1 MQYLFD
7 AFISYGRADSLA
19 FGKKLYTRLLEAGF
33 KIWFDQNDIPLG
45 VDFQNQIDDGIEK
58 SHNFLFVIA
67 PHAINSPY
75 CLKEIELAIK
85 RNKRIIP
92 LLHVEQIS
100 RETWQ
105 QRKPKGTDEEWE
117 AYKAKGRHSSFPN
130 MHPTIGKIN
139 WVYFR
144 EGIDDFEQ
152 SLAGLIALFQRQ
164 ADYVEQHTRLLE
176 KALRWEKNKK
186 KTSYLLTGE
195 EKQQAQAWLK
205 VRFKDKQPPCIPTDL
220 HCEFIT
226 ESIKNGDNLMTQVF
240 LSYSNENRATMEKI
254 RNSLRREGITVWTNT
269 TDIQTGEDFEE
280 AINRGIEQTDNLV
293 YLLSP
298 DSLNSIYCQQ
308 ELDLA
313 SSLNKRIIPILVRE
327 TDPATVPSALQTLHY
342 IDLTNNVKEED
353 YLLDESQLLR
363 ILEEDAAYYD
373 EHKTL
378 LTKALK
384 WKRQYSNSS
393 ILLRG
398 YNLRSAEAWLKVAK
412 GRTQHLPTPL
422 MAEFI
427 EESLRQP
434 PAISLDVFISY
445 SRKDSDFA
453 RKLNDE
459 LQLQGKTTWFD
470 QESIASGSDFAE
482 EIKQGINT
490 CDNILFILSPHSL
503 NSPYCK
509 DEVEYAA
516 SLNKRFVTVLHR
528 QVNPANLLPEL
539 AKVQWIDFNQNEGDF
554 NANFKQLVRTID
566 TDREH
571 LRHHTKWS
579 QRALEWEEEDRS
591 EDLLLRGG
599 ELAIAQNWLQETEEK
614 QKKPLPTTKQQE
626 FITTAIELRDLL
638 LKEREENRQLELKQ
652 ARQIAIGSV
661 AAGIV
666 MASLALF
673 ATYQS
678 RQASIGQIKSAIASA
693 KVYLSSEQKL
703 EALVNSLS
711 AAVKLKHMLL
721 PPAPD
726 LRQQVQATLQRTTN
740 EVQEIN
746 RLQGHENALVRV
758 SFSPDGEYLA
768 TTSEDGTAR
777 LWDLQGN
784 QKALFQ
790 GHQGKVLGV
799 SFSPDGEYLA
809 TTSEDGTARLWDLQG
824 NQKALFQGHDP
835 ELPVMSVSFHP
846 KEQSLA
852 TASLDGT
859 IRLWDLQGNQQAV
872 FEESDS
878 VMSVSFSPDGQSLA
892 AASFDGTVRLWDLQ
906 GNETLL
912 FDEHDNAVMSVSF
925 SPDGQSLA
933 TASLDNTARLWD
945 LQGQEIAKFEHDS
958 WVNDVNFTPD
968 GQSLITGSQE
978 GIARLWNLQGE
989 ELREFRGNNN
999 KIKVSG
1005 VSISPNGQ
1013 YLATA
1018 SGDSMAHLWSL
1029 QAEEFA
1035 HLHERVG
1042 HQVFKVSFAAP
1053 QGYLATASENSTVLW
1068 DLQSKELVKFPFT
1081 IDEVVDISFSP
1092 DKKYVAIALTDG
1104 TVHLWTI
1111 QGEEVAVLVGHDDV
1125 VLRVQF
1131 SPDGEYLA
1139 TASEDN
1145 TARLW
1150 DLQGKEIAV
1159 FQGHKAGVAD
1169 LSFSQDGKY
1178 LATASGDN
1186 TARLWDLKGDVI
1198 RVLEG
1203 HKNSVTSVSFSPDSQ
1218 RVVTASADKTARLW
1232 DLQGN
1237 ELLKLPHQDVVKS
1250 VSFRPDGK
1258 QLVTTSANGLVDF
1271 WNLQGEKL
1279 ISFQADT
1286 QSIDRVN
1293 FSSDG
1298 EYLATV
1304 SYSTARIWQLGNFDT
1319 LLSRGCTWVKDYLTT
1334 NPDGSSS
1341 ERHMCDGSKKAEGR
1355 RQRAEGRRK
1364 EEICKVEGYDKSL
1377 AGHNIRGEQET
1388 EKF

>member
-1 MQYLFD
+1 MQNLFD

-19 FGKKLYTRLLEAGF
+19 FGKKLYARLLEAGF

-58 SHNFLFVIA
+58 AHNFLFIIA
-67 PHAINSPY
+67 PHAVNSLY

-117 AYKAKGRHSSFPN
+117 AYTAQGRHSSFPN

-144 EGIDDFEQ
+144 EGIDDFEK
-152 SLAGLIALFQRQ
+152 SLAGLIELLKRQ
-164 ADYVEQHTRLLE
+164 ADYVEQHTQLLG
-176 KALRWEKNKK
+176 KALKWERNQKQ
-186 KTSYLLTGE
+186 TSYLLVGE
-195 EKQQAQAWLK
+195 EKQEAKAWLK
-205 VRFKDKQPPCIPTDL
+205 IRFKDEQPPCVPTDL

-226 ESIKNGDNLMTQVF
+226 ESIKNGNNLMTQVF
-240 LSYSNENRATMEKI
+240 LSYSNQDRAKMEKI

-269 TDIQTGEDFEE
+269 TDIQTGEAFEE
-280 AINRGIEQTDNLV
+280 AIKLGIEQTDNLV

-298 DSLNSIYCQQ
+298 DSINSTYCQQ

-313 SSLNKRIIPILVRE
+313 LYLNKRIIPILVRE
-327 TDPATVPSALQTLHY
+327 TDPMQIPLALQALHY
-342 IDLTNNVKEED
+342 IDLTDKNYIDLTDNVSEED
-353 YLLDESQLLR
+353 YWFDESQLLK
-363 ILEEDAAYYD
+363 ILHQDAAYYN

-384 WKRQYSNSS
+384 WKRQYSNPS

-434 PAISLDVFISY
+434 PATSLDVFISY
-445 SRKDSDFA
+445 SRKDSDLA

-470 QESIASGSDFAE
+470 QESIASGADFAE
-482 EIKQGINT
+482 EIKQGINV
-490 CDNILFILSPHSL
+490 CDNILFILSPRSV

-516 SLNKRFVTVLHR
+516 LLNKRFVTVLHR
-528 QVNPANLLPEL
+528 EINPADLPPEL
-539 AKVQWIDFNQNEGDF
+539 ARVQWIDFNQNEHDF
-554 NANFKQLVRTID
+554 NANFRQLVRTID

-571 LRHHTKWS
+571 LRYHTKWS
-579 QRALEWEEEDRS
+579 QKALEWEQEQRS

-599 ELAIAQNWLQETEEK
+599 ELAIAQNWLQETEQK
-614 QKKPLPTTKQQE
+614 QKKPLPTTKQKE
-626 FITTAIELRDLL
+626 FITTALEWRDLL
-638 LKEREENRQLELKQ
+638 IREREENRQRELRQ
-652 ARQIAIGSV
+652 ARRIAIGSV
-661 AAGIV
+661 AAGII
-666 MASLALF
+666 MGGLALF

-678 RQASIGQIKSAIASA
+678 RQATIGQIKSAIASA
-693 KVYLSSEQKL
+693 KVHLSSEQKL
-703 EALVNSLS
+703 EALVNSVN
-711 AAVKLKHMLL
+711 AAVKLEQMLL
-721 PPAPD
+721 PPAPE

-746 RLQGHENALVRV
+746 RLQGHKNALVSV
-758 SFSPDGEYLA
+758 SFSPDGQYVA

-799 SFSPDGEYLA
+799 SFSPDGQYVA

-835 ELPVMSVSFHP
+835 ELPVMSIAFSP
-846 KEQSLA
+846 NGQSLA
-852 TASLDGT
+852 TASL
-859 IRLWDLQGNQQAV
+859 
-872 FEESDS
+872 
-878 VMSVSFSPDGQSLA
+878 
-892 AASFDGTVRLWDLQ
+892 DGTVRLWDLQ
-906 GNETLL
+906 GNQKAVFEESDGVMSVAFSPNGQSLATASFDGTARLWDLQGNEILL
-912 FDEHDNAVMSVSF
+912 FDKHDDSVMSVSF
-925 SPDGQSLA
+925 SPDSQYLA
-933 TASLDNTARLWD
+933 TASLDKTARLWD
-945 LQGQEIAKFEHDS
+945 LQGREIAKFEHNS

-968 GQSLITGSQE
+968 GQSLVTGSQE

-989 ELREFRGNNN
+989 KLREFRGNNK
-999 KIKVSG
+999 KIKISS

-1018 SGDSMAHLWSL
+1018 SGDSIAHLWSL
-1029 QAEEFA
+1029 QTEEFA
-1035 HLHERVG
+1035 HLHQRVD
-1042 HQVFKVSFAAP
+1042 HQVFKVNFAAP
-1053 QGYLATASENSTVLW
+1053 QGYLATASEDSTVLW
-1068 DLQSKELVKFPFT
+1068 DLQGKELVKFPFT
-1081 IDEVVDISFSP
+1081 IDQVVDISFSP
-1092 DKKYVAIALTDG
+1092 EQKFLAIALKDG

-1111 QGEEVAVLVGHDDV
+1111 QGEEVAVLVGHDNV

-1131 SPDGEYLA
+1131 SPDGEHLA
-1139 TASEDN
+1139 TASEDG
-1145 TARLW
+1145 TAKLW
-1150 DLQGKEIAV
+1150 DLQGNEIAV
-1159 FQGHKAGVAD
+1159 FQGHQAGVAD

-1186 TARLWDLKGDVI
+1186 TARLWNLKGDEI
-1198 RVLEG
+1198 RVFKG
-1203 HKNSVTSVSFSPDSQ
+1203 HNNSVESVSFSPDSQ
-1218 RVVTASADKTARLW
+1218 KVVTASSDKTARLW

-1237 ELLKLPHQDVVKS
+1237 ELLTFPHQDLVKRIN
-1250 VSFRPDGK
+1250 FHPNGK
-1258 QLVTTSANGLVDF
+1258 QLVTTSANGLVYF
-1271 WNLQGEKL
+1271 WNLQGKKL
-1279 ISFQADT
+1279 TSFTAHT

-1298 EYLATV
+1298 KYLATV
-1304 SYSTARIWQLGNFDT
+1304 SYSTARIWQLGDFDA
-1319 LLSRGCTWVKDYLTT
+1319 LLSRGCTWIRDYLTT
-1334 NPDGSSS
+1334 NPDVEPS
-1341 ERHMCDGSKKAEGR
+1341 ERQICDR
-1355 RQRAEGRRK
+1355 
-1364 EEICKVEGYDKSL
+1364 
-1377 AGHNIRGEQET
+1377 
-1388 EKF
+1388 F

>member
-1 MQYLFD
+1 MQNLFD

-19 FGKKLYTRLLEAGF
+19 FGKKLYARLLEAGF
-33 KIWFDQNDIPLG
+33 KIWFDKNDIPLG

-58 SHNFLFVIA
+58 AHNFLFVIA
-67 PHAINSPY
+67 PRAVNSPY
-75 CLKEIELAIK
+75 CLKEIELAVK
-85 RNKRIIP
+85 LNKRIIP

-105 QRKPKGTDEEWE
+105 KRNPKGTDEEWE
-117 AYKAKGRHSSFPN
+117 AYTAKGQHSSFPN

-152 SLAGLIALFQRQ
+152 SLAGLIELLQRQ
-164 ADYVEQHTRLLE
+164 TAYVEQHTLILE
-176 KALRWEKNKK
+176 KALKWERNQK

-195 EKQQAQAWLK
+195 AKQKAQAWLK
-205 VRFKDKQPPCIPTDL
+205 IRFKDKQPPCIPTDL

-240 LSYSNENRATMEKI
+240 LSYSNEDRATMEKI
-254 RNSLRREGITVWTNT
+254 RNSLRRESVTVWTNT
-269 TDIQTGEDFEE
+269 TDIQTGEAFEE

-298 DSLNSIYCQQ
+298 DSVNSIYCQQ

-313 SSLNKRIIPILVRE
+313 LSLNKRIIPILVRE
-327 TDPATVPSALQTLHY
+327 TYPTKVPSNLQALHY
-342 IDLTNNVKEED
+342 IDLTDNVKEDD

-363 ILEEDAAYYD
+363 ILHQDAAYYS
-373 EHKTL
+373 EHKML

-384 WKRQYSNSS
+384 WKQQYSNPS

-398 YNLRSAEAWLKVAK
+398 YNLRSAEAWLKLART
-412 GRTQHLPTPL
+412 RTQHLPTPL
-422 MAEFI
+422 MAAFI

-434 PAISLDVFISY
+434 PATSLDVFISY

-482 EIKQGINT
+482 EIKQGINV
-490 CDNILFILSPHSL
+490 CDNMLFILSPQSV
-503 NSPYCK
+503 NSPYCQG
-509 DEVEYAA
+509 EVEYAA
-516 SLNKRFVTVLHR
+516 SLNKRFVTVLH
-528 QVNPANLLPEL
+528 QNVNSADVPPEL

-571 LRHHTKWS
+571 LRYHTKWS
-579 QRALEWEEEDRS
+579 QRALEWEQEQRS
-591 EDLLLRGG
+591 EDVLLRGA

-614 QKKPLPTTKQQE
+614 QKQPLPTTKQKE
-626 FITTAIELRDLL
+626 FITTAVELRDLL
-638 LKEREENRQLELKQ
+638 IREREENRQRELRQ

-661 AAGIV
+661 AAGMV
-666 MASLALF
+666 MAGLALF

-678 RQASIGQIKSAIASA
+678 RQATIGQIKSAIASA
-693 KVYLSSEQKL
+693 QVHLSSEQKL
-703 EALVNSLS
+703 EALVNSIT

-721 PPAPD
+721 PPSPE
-726 LRQQVQATLQRTTN
+726 LPQQVQATLQRTTN

-746 RLQGHENALVRV
+746 RLQGHENALVQV
-758 SFSPDGEYLA
+758 SFSPNGEYLA

-799 SFSPDGEYLA
+799 SFSPDGQSLA

-835 ELPVMSVSFHP
+835 ERPVMSIAFSP

-859 IRLWDLQGNQQAV
+859 VRLWDLQGNQQAV
-872 FEESDS
+872 FEESN
-878 VMSVSFSPDGQSLA
+878 GL
-892 AASFDGTVRLWDLQ
+892 
-906 GNETLL
+906 
-912 FDEHDNAVMSVSF
+912 MSVSF

-933 TASLDNTARLWD
+933 TASLDGIVRLWD
-945 LQGQEIAKFEHDS
+945 LQGNEILLLDKHDNAVISVSFSPDGQYLATASLDKTARLWDVQGQEVAKFEHDS

-968 GQSLITGSQE
+968 GQFLITGSQE
-978 GIARLWNLQGE
+978 GIARLWNLQGKK
-989 ELREFRGNNN
+989 LREFRGNNKN
-999 KIKVSG
+999 IKISS

-1018 SGDSMAHLWSL
+1018 SGDSIAHLWSL
-1029 QAEEFA
+1029 QTGEFA
-1035 HLHERVG
+1035 HLHKRVG
-1042 HQVFKVSFAAP
+1042 HQVFKVSFTAP
-1053 QGYLATASENSTVLW
+1053 QGYLATASEDSTVLW
-1068 DLQSKELVKFPFT
+1068 DLQGKELVKFPFT
-1081 IDEVVDISFSP
+1081 IDEVVDVSFSP
-1092 DKKYVAIALTDG
+1092 DEKYVAIALTDG

-1111 QGEEVAVLVGHDDV
+1111 QGEEVAVLVGHDEV

-1131 SPDGEYLA
+1131 SPEGEHLA
-1139 TASEDN
+1139 TASEDG
-1145 TARLW
+1145 TAKLW

-1159 FQGHKAGVAD
+1159 FQGHEAGVAD

-1186 TARLWDLKGDVI
+1186 TARLWNLKGDAI

-1203 HKNSVTSVSFSPDSQ
+1203 HKNSVTSVSFSPDGR

-1237 ELLKLPHQDVVKS
+1237 ELLTIEHQDIVKS
-1250 VSFRPDGK
+1250 ISFYPDGK
-1258 QLVTTSANGLVDF
+1258 QLVTASTNGLVYL
-1271 WNLQGEKL
+1271 WNLQGNQL
-1279 ISFQADT
+1279 TSFTADT

-1293 FSSDG
+1293 FSPDG

-1304 SYSTARIWQLGNFDT
+1304 SYSTARIWQLGDFDA
-1319 LLSRGCTWVKDYLTT
+1319 LLSRGCTWIRDYLTT
-1334 NPDGSSS
+1334 NPDVEQS
-1341 ERHMCDGSKKAEGR
+1341 ERH
-1355 RQRAEGRRK
+1355 
-1364 EEICKVEGYDKSL
+1364 ICERFGDK
-1377 AGHNIRGEQET
+1377 
-1388 EKF
+1388 